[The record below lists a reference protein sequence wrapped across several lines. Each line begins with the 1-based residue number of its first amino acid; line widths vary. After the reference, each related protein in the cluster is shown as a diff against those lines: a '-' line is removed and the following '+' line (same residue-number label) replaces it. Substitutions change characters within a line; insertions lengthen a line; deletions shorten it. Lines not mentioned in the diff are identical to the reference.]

1 MQLCNKAFN
10 VYKISPKQE
19 LFCIDLIIVL
29 DAIVYNNVED
39 DDDKDEDD
47 VAHKPDV
54 DLLEVARLGKVL
66 LDGGQQ
72 TREHEQARQRS
83 HESGTQKCIKSRG
96 TEIPKLFLEL
106 TVLQ

>member
-1 MQLCNKAFN
+1 MQLCKKAFN
-10 VYKISPKQE
+10 VFKISPKQE

-47 VAHKPDV
+47 VAHEPDV

-66 LDGGQQ
+66 LDGGQEAGQ
-72 TREHEQARQRS
+72 HEKARKRA
-83 HESGTQKCIKSRG
+83 HEPGIWILK
-96 TEIPKLFLEL
+96 
-106 TVLQ
+106 